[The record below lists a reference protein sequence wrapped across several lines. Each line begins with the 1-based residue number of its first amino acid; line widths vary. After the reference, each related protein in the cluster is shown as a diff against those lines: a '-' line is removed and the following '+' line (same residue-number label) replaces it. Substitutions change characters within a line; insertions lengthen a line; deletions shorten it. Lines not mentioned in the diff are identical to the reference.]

1 MMSAAVAGAAAL
13 VCSDIS
19 FTSAFRPLPFAG
31 IRSWAPVLGRK
42 VRRARVSA
50 STLFAGLAGC
60 LVKVGPVL
68 ALTGS
73 TGQARRNADLD
84 AFRRDRRLR
93 SLLRFEFACARE
105 CLRAGRPQL
114 EGQNLPAVRLAGHW
128 RCNPFRI
135 ALQGL
140 PPPLP
145 AGHRCQI
152 GPSPGDPGSI
162 RNRQLWPV
170 ATTGEHL
177 LTRMPSRQVA
187 HALSKGNAASRS
199 LVTAS
204 TRDPPNSV

>member
-31 IRSWAPVLGRK
+31 IWSWAPVLGRK

-93 SLLRFEFACARE
+93 SLLRFEFACARGSCTAGTPSTGSTPAPRTSSTCGGE
-105 CLRAGRPQL
+105 CG
-114 EGQNLPAVRLAGHW
+114 LAH
-128 RCNPFRI
+128 PDVL
-135 ALQGL
+135 AAAGL
-140 PPPLP
+140 PGRSGL
-145 AGHRCQI
+145 ALGMGLDR
-152 GPSPGDPGSI
+152 
-162 RNRQLWPV
+162 
-170 ATTGEHL
+170 L
-177 LTRMPSRQVA
+177 LI
-187 HALSKGNAASRS
+187 
-199 LVTAS
+199 LVK
-204 TRDPPNSV
+204 